1 MAACAY
7 NQEALANLKIEDT
20 SVLDRLVDFS
30 STRAAHLKKDHSQ
43 RDKRMSLSE
52 AVAECLQDGD
62 IATDTGFE
70 LLRPEGE
77 IPVTPAPSPEVL
89 AILRSQVDPN
99 GVFTSI
105 PGM

>member
-1 MAACAY
+1 MRVQSLQPGV
-7 NQEALANLKIEDT
+7 NFELAQL
-20 SVLDRLVDFS
+20 
-30 STRAAHLKKDHSQ
+30 
-43 RDKRMSLSE
+43 
-52 AVAECLQDGD
+52 C
-62 IATDTGFE
+62 TGFE

-89 AILRSQVDPN
+89 AILRTQVDPN